1 MIARVRTPKL
11 WPIRAARRTT
21 SMAADPGPPGRLP
34 RPRTSFVGR
43 EAELNQA
50 RHLLAHSRLL
60 TLTGPGG
67 CGKTRLSIALAT
79 DAKPDFPDGVHFVA
93 LAAIRDPALVPVA
106 LAQGL
111 GLQDS
116 RGGRLLEHLANYLAE
131 RTLLLVLDNFE
142 HVLAAADV
150 VTALLGEADDLRVL
164 VTSRSPLHLPGE
176 QEFPVPA
183 LPLPDRSSSAAAVGS
198 AASVQLFAA
207 RAAATEPGFIV
218 DDENAGDVAGIV
230 VRLDGLPLAI
240 ELAAARI
247 KLLPPAEILAR
258 LQHSLALL
266 VSGERGV
273 PDRQRT
279 LRGTIAW
286 SYELLSEGAQRLL
299 AASSVFRGGISLA
312 SIEAVGTSA
321 LDVPV
326 LDGLQELV
334 DHSLLRLAS
343 PGTAPRYT
351 MLETVREFAAE
362 QLAVLPEAA
371 AVHAAHAAYLFELVE
386 GLDPPPFWPARD
398 GLDALELEH
407 DNFRAALDWY
417 RSADPATALRLANR
431 LTAFWSAR
439 GHFSEAR
446 LRLGELLDLADGDA
460 VTGLA
465 AERVRAL
472 NGAAWLATDQGD
484 HAAAEALLERSI
496 AHARAGQDVV
506 AEATALFFRG
516 RGRLVAGDFAA
527 GPRDIARALQLQTAS
542 GDDAGAAAATWFAG
556 LSHSAQ
562 GEVEAAAARFER
574 SAELSERLGLPAV
587 GARALQLLGVCRVEL
602 DDLAGARA
610 VLAKGVPAA
619 VDIGDRFAVPA
630 GLTALAGLAAK
641 SGRPRAALMLAGAV
655 VEYERVNETYRP
667 AVIRDYL
674 DRWLADART
683 TLGAAAAGFVDQGR
697 RLTLDEALALG
708 FDDQPER
715 GAISRLTRRESEV
728 ALLVA
733 RGLTNREVADRLYL
747 SVRTVEV
754 HVDRI
759 LTKLGFHTRTQLAAW
774 AHAEGLLTRDT

>member
-1 MIARVRTPKL
+1 M
-11 WPIRAARRTT
+11 
-21 SMAADPGPPGRLP
+21 
-34 RPRTSFVGR
+34 
-43 EAELNQA
+43 
-50 RHLLAHSRLL
+50 
-60 TLTGPGG
+60 
-67 CGKTRLSIALAT
+67 
-79 DAKPDFPDGVHFVA
+79 A

-218 DDENAGDVAGIV
+218 NDENAGDVAGIV

-312 SIEAVGTSA
+312 SIEVVGASA

-326 LDGLQELV
+326 LDALQELV

-351 MLETVREFAAE
+351 MLETVREFALELLEQTGERDKWRRRHAE
-362 QLAVLPEAA
+362 HYAEAA
-371 AVHAAHAAYLFELVE
+371 EAAEDEHPASRSGAAWQ
-386 GLDPPPFWPARD
+386 D
-398 GLDALELEH
+398 LEAEH

-484 HAAAEALLERSI
+484 HTAAEALLERSI

-562 GEVEAAAARFER
+562 GKVEAAAARFER

-610 VLAKGVPAA
+610 ALAKGVPAA